1 MKIGHP
7 TRNKRVILI
16 IGVFLLVA
24 TAAAVSYYYKHRS
37 TPVSEPVPTINY
49 TSPTSEQKSA
59 GEEAK
64 KSFETKPTEAS
75 QQQAAATGD
84 TQTSPPTVVAVQ
96 IPTRTLNPSSNTIS
110 SIISTVDS
118 AGKCTLT
125 LTKSGTTTIT
135 ASSATQTMGSYSS
148 CGNFGLNLSNAPRG
162 EWQATLTY
170 TGSANQ
176 TGKLTKVLTLE

>member
-7 TRNKRVILI
+7 TRNKRTILI
-16 IGVFLLVA
+16 IGLSSLVV
-24 TAAAVSYYYKHRS
+24 AVAIGGYYYKHRNS
-37 TPVSEPVPTINY
+37 PVSEPVPTINY
-49 TSPTSEQKSA
+49 TKPTSEQKNA
-59 GEEAK
+59 GDEAK

-96 IPTRTLNPSSNTIS
+96 IPTRTLSPSSNTIS
-110 SIISTVDS
+110 SIISTIDG

-125 LTKSGTTTIT
+125 LTKSGATTIT

-148 CGNFGLNLSNAPRG
+148 CGNFGLNLSNTQKG